1 MHSLDALGVYVNR
14 TITLTLPENYT
25 VQNIGFVAVWCYAF
39 DINFGDVNLNG
50 VSRDLSPSTSVQV
63 YPPLPHPDDLC
74 PAVSVFIAHY
84 YLVHITNVTHSVRIK
99 VSPETTD
106 EVNCKQLN
114 SDITMSWVV
123 DRQQEEIVIELCGCV
138 LVGVKS
144 FRLMSDVILT
154 MLCAD

>member
-1 MHSLDALGVYVNR
+1 M
-14 TITLTLPENYT
+14 
-25 VQNIGFVAVWCYAF
+25 
-39 DINFGDVNLNG
+39 
-50 VSRDLSPSTSVQV
+50 
-63 YPPLPHPDDLC
+63 
-74 PAVSVFIAHY
+74 
-84 YLVHITNVTHSVRIK
+84 THSVRIK

-138 LVGVKS
+138 LVGIKS